1 MQFSNLQLNYCW
13 QELEDI
19 HDRIDPSQLQMNE
32 IGQKAQ
38 ETVFPSSEKVLKRNA
53 IIISIQPTTL
63 LTKPFRLKAMMSL
76 FQPSVCLYLHSSR
89 NYWRS
94 WGLFGH
100 LYFAIE
106 GIISPSLDDK
116 LQLKT
121 ELEKITHDTSLPP
134 IDERPLILVLKSL
147 TRRCITA
154 IEPFK

>member
-63 LTKPFRLKAMMSL
+63 LTKPFRLKAMIRVFFNL
-76 FQPSVCLYLHSSR
+76 LYVYICISR
-89 NYWRS
+89 
-94 WGLFGH
+94 
-100 LYFAIE
+100 E
-106 GIISPSLDDK
+106 IIDVVEDYLTTNI
-116 LQLKT
+116 LQSR
-121 ELEKITHDTSLPP
+121 EW
-134 IDERPLILVLKSL
+134 
-147 TRRCITA
+147 
-154 IEPFK
+154 